1 MARIAEDLA
10 LLLLDNASA
19 QPALDRASHR
29 RVLSAAVLLDLAY
42 ACRIRP
48 AVDSEPVEPGRLIVL
63 VGPEPTDPVVAPTL
77 QLLLRRPLSPAAAIA
92 KMRRQT
98 TGVVLSQLEQAGHI
112 HRVRLQGNGFKGFK
126 SFTGF
131 KRVYAW
137 PLLDRTRADEIRAT
151 LMSVLLEHGS
161 PDPEMAALIALLHTV
176 DGLRA
181 VLSLNE
187 RAWEWVLSRAG
198 DIASGSWVRES
209 EPELAE
215 VNLAVTIAV
224 IRQALAPRSE
234 AS

>member
-19 QPALDRASHR
+19 QPALDRARHE

-48 AVDSEPVEPGRLIVL
+48 AVDYEPVQAGQLVALI
-63 VGPEPTDPVVAPTL
+63 GPQPTDPVLTPAL
-77 QLLLRRPLSPAAAIA
+77 QMLLRRPMSPAAAIA
-92 KMRRQT
+92 KLRRQT
-98 TGVVLSQLEQAGHI
+98 TGVVLAELQAGGHI
-112 HRVRLQGNGFKGFK
+112 HRVRLQGN
-126 SFTGF
+126 TF

-137 PLLDRTRADEIRAT
+137 PLVDRTRVDEIRTT
-151 LMSVLLEHGS
+151 LMSVLLEHS
-161 PDPEMAALIALLHTV
+161 RPDPAMAALIALLHSV

-187 RAWEWVLSRAG
+187 RAWEWALHRAG
-198 DIASGSWVRES
+198 DIASGSWLHES

-215 VNLAVTIAV
+215 VNLAVTAAV
-224 IRQALAPRSE
+224 IRQALAARGG
-234 AS
+234 AN